1 MSGLNWCSL
10 TDWRTPAPPH
20 PPCAVSAAAF
30 AERAIV
36 WVKTKQS
43 WWPAQLER
51 VSDASADVLA
61 SRPATAA
68 GKSAVDALLVRL
80 LGDTPSFQWIAD
92 SDDVFDFETG
102 YRHKKPKKN
111 SRPLVA
117 ALKEAFALLTEQGVD
132 VELLKANAVAAAA
145 AAAVAALSAPSMAE
159 VVSPA
164 AADVG
169 VVTGKRK
176 SRSATVAAA
185 AAAAATA
192 AATTTTTT
200 AVSVPTPTKAATA
213 PPRSSGKKRKAPPAV
228 VVSRD
233 VDDNDDD
240 NDDNDNDNDDNND
253 DSREHEK
260 KAKLDAEHDDNDD
273 DKAERAAAVPTAVAE
288 TAASG
293 APEDATTTV
302 APAAAAATPA
312 VVAKKK
318 RGRGAGKKRLSDTS
332 AGGGGGDAVED
343 VASMRS
349 SPTLGYGAVSPH
361 VDGAASM
368 PPPAAVPVPARR
380 KQQPRRKS
388 MSDVGHV
395 FESRLDLYKARVHD
409 RAVGVFSGNE
419 LAGAESIILMRSS
432 GTPLRV
438 LRDDGDQIVIE
449 IDCDDA
455 TQASLLV
462 GAFRASHAHARS
474 VRIIRA
480 WTLGGAH
487 APASGYRH
495 DGSYGVVPAA
505 AHNDGAVK
513 REGDAAAQRQ
523 WLLSKILVAA
533 PPPATA
539 PTSAPH
545 PQPPTAGTPAAAPVN
560 L

>member
-1 MSGLNWCSL
+1 M
-10 TDWRTPAPPH
+10 
-20 PPCAVSAAAF
+20 
-30 AERAIV
+30 

-61 SRPATAA
+61 SRPETAA
-68 GKSAVDALLVRL
+68 GKAAVDALLVRL

-192 AATTTTTT
+192 AAATT
-200 AVSVPTPTKAATA
+200 AGSVPKAAATA
-213 PPRSSGKKRKAPPAV
+213 TPRSSGKKRKAPPAA

-233 VDDNDDD
+233 KDERDSDDDD
-240 NDDNDNDNDDNND
+240 NNNNNNDNDDNND
-253 DSREHEK
+253 NNNNDDDSHEHEK
-260 KAKLDAEHDDNDD
+260 KAKLDDD
-273 DKAERAAAVPTAVAE
+273 DDEKADGAAAVPPTVAE

-302 APAAAAATPA
+302 APTAAAAATTT

-332 AGGGGGDAVED
+332 AGGDAVED

-361 VDGAASM
+361 VDGAGGAASM

-455 TQASLLV
+455 AQASLLV

-495 DGSYGVVPAA
+495 DGFYGVVPAA

-513 REGDAAAQRQ
+513 REGGDSAVQRQ

-539 PTSAPH
+539 PTSAPQ
-545 PQPPTAGTPAAAPVN
+545 PQPPIAGTALN